1 MPFPP
6 TIAIAT
12 RNRHKIEEILQ
23 ICSDWPVGWASEG
36 PGWPDVEETGQ
47 TYLDNALLK
56 ARAIAEA
63 SGVPSVADD
72 SGIEVDALHGEP
84 GVRSARF
91 AGEGATD
98 AANLALL
105 IDHIQQAGDPSGRTG
120 RYRCIAALVHPDG
133 RALWAEGVCE
143 GRLIVQP
150 RGSGG
155 FGYDPIFVPASE
167 PADDGR
173 TMAELSAQEKHAVS
187 HRGQAFRRLR
197 ALLAEPSRPGA

>member
-1 MPFPP
+1 MPFPS

-23 ICSDWPVGWASEG
+23 ICSDWPVDWASEG
-36 PGWPDVEETGQ
+36 SGWPDVEETGQ

-63 SGVPSVADD
+63 SGMPSVADD
-72 SGIEVDALHGEP
+72 SGIEVDALHGGP

-98 AANLALL
+98 AANLELL
-105 IDHIQQAGDPSGRTG
+105 IDRVAAAGDPNRRTA

-133 RALWAEGVCE
+133 PALWAEGTCE

-167 PADDGR
+167 PADGGR
-173 TMAELSAQEKHAVS
+173 TMAELSAQEKHAIS
-187 HRGQAFRRLR
+187 HRGHAFRRLR
-197 ALLAEPSRPGA
+197 ALLADPGHPAA